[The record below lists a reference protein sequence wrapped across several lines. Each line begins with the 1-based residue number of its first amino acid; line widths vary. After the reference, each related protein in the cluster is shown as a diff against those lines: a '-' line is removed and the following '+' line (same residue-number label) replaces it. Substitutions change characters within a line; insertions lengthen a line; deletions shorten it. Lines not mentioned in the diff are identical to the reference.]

1 MFHSSNRTHRDASAR
16 RGRGFTL
23 VEILMVVLIL
33 GIASAIIIPGL
44 GSRDDLRCAAAAR
57 VVMSDLIYA
66 QNRAI
71 ALQKKHYVRFSGQQ
85 YSVSDSSA
93 LLPIDHPLK
102 PAQSNGKYVITFGAG
117 GTNGLDRCS
126 VGSVSLGGQTIIGF
140 NDLGEPFSY
149 DGTTETPLTQPGTII
164 VQSGTNSLTIQ
175 IEPFTGDTSVN

>member
-1 MFHSSNRTHRDASAR
+1 MSGRARAIARTTRACGRECARPSVRGRRSIGENAMFHSNSRTHRVAPAR

-85 YSVSDSSA
+85 YSVSDSTA
-93 LLPIDHPLK
+93 LLP
-102 PAQSNGKYVITFGAG
+102 
-117 GTNGLDRCS
+117 
-126 VGSVSLGGQTIIGF
+126 
-140 NDLGEPFSY
+140 
-149 DGTTETPLTQPGTII
+149 
-164 VQSGTNSLTIQ
+164 
-175 IEPFTGDTSVN
+175 

>member
-1 MFHSSNRTHRDASAR
+1 MLRGNHSIRLRAGA
-16 RGRGFTL
+16 GARGFTL

-44 GSRDDLRCAAAAR
+44 GSRDDLRCAAASR

-85 YSVSDSSA
+85 YSVSDSTA

-102 PAQSNGKYVITFGAG
+102 PAQSNGKYLITFGAG
-117 GTNGLDRCS
+117 GTNGLDRCT
-126 VGSVSLGGQTIIGF
+126 LGTVTFGTQTIIGF
-140 NDLGEPFSY
+140 NDLGEPF
-149 DGTTETPLTQPGTII
+149 
-164 VQSGTNSLTIQ
+164 
-175 IEPFTGDTSVN
+175 